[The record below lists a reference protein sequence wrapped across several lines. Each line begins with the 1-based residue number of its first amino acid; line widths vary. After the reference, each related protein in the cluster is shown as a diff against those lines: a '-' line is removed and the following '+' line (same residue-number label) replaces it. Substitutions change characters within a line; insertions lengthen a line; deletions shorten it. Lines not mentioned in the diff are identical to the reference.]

1 MAAEDRFASLFSLFE
16 APNKSDIISL
26 DISDIPNAQVYT
38 NLVQTLTTES
48 EPSSNK
54 KISLTLDNSRDCE
67 DWLDFEENN
76 NIEFS
81 SEQLPSFEQIQ
92 NDDVVNM
99 SAQNWS
105 PTSRFKTL
113 SEMMDNLMFRED
125 EKIRNDEEIIKTDK
139 EINELIASAS
149 SNLIFSNFNDD
160 DEDYNKETEAIVGNL
175 ISKVTTSNRDDHMH
189 NNFLNKVSYSGT
201 CSFCGSKVRLQENIN
216 ILYKLYLSIY

>member
-1 MAAEDRFASLFSLFE
+1 MSAEDKFASLFSLFE
-16 APNKSDIISL
+16 APNKSDNSSL

-38 NLVQTLTTES
+38 KLVQTLTTGS

-54 KISLTLDNSRDCE
+54 KISLTLDSSRDCE
-67 DWLDFEENN
+67 DWLDFEESD
-76 NIEFS
+76 IAFS

-92 NDDVVNM
+92 NVDVVNS

-105 PTSRFKTL
+105 PTSSKFKTL
-113 SEMMDNLMFRED
+113 TEMMDNLMFREK
-125 EKIRNDEEIIKTDK
+125 EKNRNDEEIIKTEK

-149 SNLIFSNFNDD
+149 SNLIFSNFNND

-175 ISKVTTSNRDDHMH
+175 ISKVTTSNRDDDYMH

-201 CSFCGSKVRLQENIN
+201 CSFCGSKVSLQ
-216 ILYKLYLSIY
+216 